1 MNELNN
7 IFNDDK
13 VFLKKINKR
22 YLLITVCII
31 FFILIILFRVEKNN
45 YYENLIMMENE
56 IIIVVDKN
64 YINEIKSKKEIIIGD
79 INFNY
84 SINKIEKKNNLY
96 FLSIKIVPETETIRE
111 NTYRILLGKEK
122 IIDYIIR
129 IISEISWEK

>member
-7 IFNDDK
+7 IFDDDK
-13 VFLKKINKR
+13 IFLKKINKK
-22 YLLITVCII
+22 YLLITIFI
-31 FFILIILFRVEKNN
+31 LFFILILLFQVEKNN
-45 YYENLIMMENE
+45 YYENIIMMENE
-56 IIIVVDKN
+56 KIIVVDKN

-96 FLSIKIVPETETIRE
+96 FLSIKIVPETETISE

-129 IISEISWEK
+129 IISEIS